1 MRGSKK
7 RGTSGDLF
15 DKRTQQVLQGI
26 IDNFI
31 STSEPVGSRTLSK
44 TLGLSLSPA
53 TIRNIMSDL
62 SDQGYLTQVHTSG
75 GRIPTDKAYRF
86 FVDSLVVADKL
97 PEQLQKNIEEISYQ
111 GASAVQ
117 DLLINTSH
125 LLAGLTK
132 FASLVTAPKT
142 SLSRLQHI
150 EFIKISGDRIL
161 VILVTKSGLIKNRV
175 VECQDQLSQEFLN
188 SVSGF
193 LNEKFKDHS
202 LLEIR
207 KQILDSMVED
217 KDRYN
222 ELLAQAIRLGKK
234 AFELDQPVELFIE
247 GQTNL
252 LMNQRLHEEESK
264 NSLIRA
270 FEQKS
275 AIMEILDQTMENH
288 GTRIFIGLENEL
300 SGLQECSLITA
311 CYGNKHNMLG
321 TIGVI
326 GPISMDYRRIIPVV
340 DYTAKI
346 VSQTIA
352 SQSYD

>member
-1 MRGSKK
+1 MRGAKK
-7 RGTSGDLF
+7 KGTSEDLF
-15 DKRTQQVLQGI
+15 DQRTQQVLQGI

-150 EFIKISGDRIL
+150 DFSI
-161 VILVTKSGLIKNRV
+161 
-175 VECQDQLSQEFLN
+175 LN
-188 SVSGF
+188 SS
-193 LNEKFKDHS
+193 
-202 LLEIR
+202 R
-207 KQILDSMVED
+207 
-217 KDRYN
+217 
-222 ELLAQAIRLGKK
+222 
-234 AFELDQPVELFIE
+234 
-247 GQTNL
+247 
-252 LMNQRLHEEESK
+252 
-264 NSLIRA
+264 
-270 FEQKS
+270 S
-275 AIMEILDQTMENH
+275 AET
-288 GTRIFIGLENEL
+288 
-300 SGLQECSLITA
+300 
-311 CYGNKHNMLG
+311 
-321 TIGVI
+321 
-326 GPISMDYRRIIPVV
+326 
-340 DYTAKI
+340 
-346 VSQTIA
+346 
-352 SQSYD
+352 